1 MHSSRRDF
9 LLGNKKLGH
18 DFRIGYLNPR
28 LRVVNLLLGIVF
40 FLSYLL
46 PFLLNASIVKMK
58 AVIIKERGK
67 AALVDIE
74 EQSMRPDYI
83 KIRTVAVAVNPSM
96 NFSARTITLVSANI
110 LQPIFTILL
119 ALV

>member
-1 MHSSRRDF
+1 MKYGCGFQLGQLSSTLQVFKLLFDF
-9 LLGNKKLGH
+9 L
-18 DFRIGYLNPR
+18 
-28 LRVVNLLLGIVF
+28 VF
-40 FLSYLL
+40 TLTSSD
-46 PFLLNASIVKMK
+46 PSTSPVSCNMK

-83 KIRTVAVAVNPSM
+83 KIRSVAVAVNPSM
-96 NFSARTITLVSANI
+96 KRSTRTIIYSLLAET
-110 LQPIFTILL
+110 LQPIFITQL